1 MSDRPLDSNEEL
13 LWRSLLRIVVT
24 LPRLL
29 DEDLVRATGVSL
41 SEYVILMNLSEAR
54 DRELRLTD
62 LANAAALSLSRVS
75 RIVDDMVSRGLVAKR
90 RATGDTRGAIATLT
104 PAGLERLV
112 RTYPDHL
119 RSARRRVMDHI
130 DPAVKAQT
138 AAVLAAV
145 VEGLTSNPPLAAPK
159 SAG

>member
-1 MSDRPLDSNEEL
+1 MSHPPLDPSEEL
-13 LWRSLLRIVVT
+13 LWRALLRIAVT

-29 DEDLVRATGVSL
+29 DEDLVHATGVSL
-41 SEYVILMNLSEAR
+41 SEYVILMNLSEAP

-75 RIVDDMVSRGLVAKR
+75 RLVDDLRSRGLVTKR
-90 RATGDTRGAIATLT
+90 RATGDTRSAIAALT
-104 PAGLERLV
+104 PAGFQRLV

-119 RSARRRVMDHI
+119 RSSRRRVMDHI
-130 DPAVKAQT
+130 DPALKAQT

-145 VEGLTSNPPLAAPK
+145 LAGMTSTPPVDAEEP
-159 SAG
+159 AG